1 MTLEKTKGQVA
12 AGGSGA
18 GSAFKE
24 PPPPLSTISPNHPEC
39 EQPTRPVDNPS
50 KSSGRKKK
58 RKRERKVQSGGAPR
72 RDEWTSGA
80 EKEVAEGL

>member
-24 PPPPLSTISPNHPEC
+24 PPQPTTTISPNHPEC

-50 KSSGRKKK
+50 KGRGRRQKK
-58 RKRERKVQSGGAPR
+58 ERKVLSGGAPQH
-72 RDEWTSGA
+72 DEA
-80 EKEVAEGL
+80 DK